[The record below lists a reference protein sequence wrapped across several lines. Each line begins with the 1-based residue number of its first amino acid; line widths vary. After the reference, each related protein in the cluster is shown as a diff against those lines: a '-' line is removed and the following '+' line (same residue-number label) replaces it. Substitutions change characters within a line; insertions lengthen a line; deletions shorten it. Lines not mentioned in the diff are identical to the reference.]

1 MDLEVLAR
9 GDVQDFLGVLFGHV
23 GQHFHLFGR
32 QSAEWDFDPHH
43 AGGVPDRIRP
53 LGLML
58 GEE

>member
-9 GDVQDFLGVLFGHV
+9 GDVQDFLGVFFGHV

-32 QSAEWDFDPHH
+32 QPTEGDFDPHH
-43 AGGVPDRIRP
+43 ARGVPDCVWP